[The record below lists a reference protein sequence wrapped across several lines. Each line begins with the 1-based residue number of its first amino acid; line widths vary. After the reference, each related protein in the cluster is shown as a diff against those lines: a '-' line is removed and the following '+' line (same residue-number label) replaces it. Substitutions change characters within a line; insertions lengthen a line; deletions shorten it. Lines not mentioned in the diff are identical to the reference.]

1 MTPLR
6 SLLFVPGNKDNMLE
20 KSLAFAPDVVLP
32 DLEDS
37 VPDAEKANAR
47 DTVKRWL
54 PRLLDGPSRVMPR
67 VNSLETPWTE
77 QDLEAVVA
85 PGVYGISVGKIRQP
99 GDIATISNMIA
110 AREVALGLEVGSLVL
125 IPWLETTQAIVH
137 CHEICVASQRI
148 VGVAFGGEDFTND
161 LGVER
166 LDDENQLL
174 YARSAFC
181 IAARAANVLAFETP
195 FFKYKDDNALRADSL
210 AAKRLGFKGRFAI
223 HPAQLDT
230 IEQCFRPSHAEIEQ
244 ARRIVAAYEAA
255 EREGRG
261 STSLDGLVIDVPVV
275 KRARGVLA
283 LADDI
288 ETRSAT

>member
-1 MTPLR
+1 MTRLR

-20 KSLAFAPDVVLP
+20 KSLGFAPDVVLP

-37 VPDAEKANAR
+37 VPDAEKDNAR
-47 DTVKRWL
+47 ATVRRWL
-54 PRLLDGPSRVMPR
+54 PKLVAGPSRVMPR
-67 VNSLETPWTE
+67 VNSLETPWTKA
-77 QDLEAVVA
+77 DLEAVVA
-85 PGVYGISVGKIRQP
+85 PGIYGISIGKIRGP
-99 GDIATISNMIA
+99 GDVATVSNMMA
-110 AREVALGLEVGSLVL
+110 AREAALGIEVGSLAL

-137 CHEICVASQRI
+137 CYDICAASPRI

-195 FFKYKDDNALRADSL
+195 FFKFKDDDALRVDCL

-223 HPAQLDT
+223 HPAQLGT
-230 IEQCFRPSHAEIEQ
+230 IEQCFRPSDAEIEQ
-244 ARRIVAAYEAA
+244 AQRIVAAYEKA

-283 LADDI
+283 LVDED
-288 ETRSAT
+288 

>member
-1 MTPLR
+1 MIRLR

-20 KSLAFAPDVVLP
+20 KSLGFAPDVVLP

-47 DTVKRWL
+47 ETVRRWL
-54 PRLLDGPSRVMPR
+54 PKLIAGPSRVMPR
-67 VNSLETPWTE
+67 VNSLETTWTAE
-77 QDLEAVVA
+77 DLDAIVQ
-85 PGVYGISVGKIRQP
+85 PGIYGVSVGKIRKP
-99 GDIATISNMIA
+99 GDIAKVSNMIA
-110 AREVALGLEVGSLVL
+110 AREKALGLDVGSLVL

-137 CHEICVASQRI
+137 CHEICIASPRI

-195 FFKYKDDNALRADSL
+195 FFKFRDQDALREDSL

-223 HPAQLDT
+223 HPAQLET
-230 IEQCFRPSHAEIEQ
+230 IEQCFKPSEAEIEQ
-244 ARRIVAAYEAA
+244 ARRVVAAFEAA
-255 EREGRG
+255 EREGRA

-283 LADDI
+283 LVDED
-288 ETRSAT
+288 

>member
-6 SLLFVPGNKDNMLE
+6 SLLFVPGNKENMLE

-32 DLEDS
+32 DMEDS
-37 VPDAEKANAR
+37 VPDAKKGAAR
-47 DTVKRWL
+47 ATVSKFL
-54 PRLLDGPSRVMPR
+54 PRLLAGPSRVMPR

-77 QDLEAVVA
+77 DDLAAVVV
-85 PGVYGISVGKIRQP
+85 PGVFGISIGKIRSAA
-99 GDIATISNMIA
+99 DISTVSNMMA
-110 AREVALGLEVGSLVL
+110 KLEARAGMEIGGLRM

-137 CHEICVASQRI
+137 CFDICSASARI

-166 LDDENQLL
+166 LEDENQLL
-174 YARSAFC
+174 FARSAFC

-195 FFKYKDDNALRADSL
+195 FFKFRDDDALRADSL

-223 HPAQLDT
+223 HPAQLET
-230 IEQCFRPSHAEIEQ
+230 IEQCFRPSAAEVEL
-244 ARRIVAAYEAA
+244 ARRVVAAYEAA

-261 STSLDGLVIDVPVV
+261 STSLDGMVIDVPVV

-283 LADDI
+283 LADD
-288 ETRSAT
+288 